1 MRERGRTR
9 RLLGLGARTGGALI
23 RTRLGGQ
30 ADWRALGEA
39 LFDGLAEL
47 KGPAMKLAQIMAQW
61 DDLLPPDL
69 AAELSRLQRQA
80 EPMPWAAIRNTLE
93 AQYGDLARHFREVE
107 ERPFASASMGQVHR
121 AVTRDGENLVLKVQY
136 PGLVEV
142 LEGDLAQVRRLMR
155 LGRWLKVP
163 QARLDALFEELA
175 ASLRG
180 ELDYRAEAAA
190 LARYRA
196 RYADWPGLVIP
207 EPLLD
212 LCGERVLA
220 MRYVPGT
227 PLRELERADDAS
239 RQRIAMTLAD
249 WLTEELFTHGELH
262 ADPHAG
268 NFAADDAG
276 RLVIYDLGAVIPVP
290 EARLKA
296 MVRLLDATLAGDPMA
311 MDAALLALG
320 GRQGQGAPLALYRES
335 AEAVSAL
342 FAPGEQDFG
351 DVRVHRRLRELSPRV
366 WAAMDRLQPPADT
379 LLLSRTLNGHYWNL
393 VRLGARL
400 DMHARTR
407 PLLAWARQRGPLGSD
422 PGGG

>member
-9 RLLGLGARTGGALI
+9 RLLGLGVRTGSAMI

-39 LFDGLAEL
+39 LFDGLSEL

-69 AAELSRLQRQA
+69 ADELSRLQRQA
-80 EPMPWAAIRNTLE
+80 EPMPWEGIRRTLID
-93 AQYGDLARHFREVE
+93 QYGDLDRHFREIE
-107 ERPFASASMGQVHR
+107 PRPFASASMGQVHR
-121 AVTRDGENLVLKVQY
+121 AVTHDGNTLVLKVQY
-136 PGLVEV
+136 PGLAEV
-142 LEGDLAQVRRLMR
+142 LESDLAQVRRIMR

-163 QARLDALFEELA
+163 QVRLDALFEELA

-180 ELDYRAEAAA
+180 ELDYHAEAEA

-196 RYADWPGLVIP
+196 RYAHLDSLVIP
-207 EPLLD
+207 EPLPSLS
-212 LCGERVLA
+212 GPRVLA
-220 MRYVPGT
+220 MRYVAGT
-227 PLRELERADDAS
+227 PLRELEDADDAT
-239 RQRIAMTLAD
+239 RQRLATTLAD
-249 WLTEELFTHGELH
+249 WLTEELFTHRELH

-268 NFAADDAG
+268 NFAADDHG
-276 RLVIYDLGAVIPVP
+276 RLVIYDLGAVVPVP
-290 EARLKA
+290 ESRLRA
-296 MVRLLDATLAGDPMA
+296 MMALLDATLAGDPMA
-311 MDAALLALG
+311 MDEALLGLG

-335 AEAVSAL
+335 AEAVAPL
-342 FAPGEQDFG
+342 FAPGIQDFS
-351 DVRVHRRLRELSPRV
+351 DVRVHRRLRDLTPKV

-400 DMHARTR
+400 DMHARTQ
-407 PLLAWARQRGPLGSD
+407 PLLAWARRR
-422 PGGG
+422 

>member
-39 LFDGLAEL
+39 LFEGLSEL
-47 KGPAMKLAQIMAQW
+47 KGPAMKLAQIMSQW

-69 AAELSRLQRQA
+69 AEELARLQRQA
-80 EPMPWAAIRNTLE
+80 EPMPWPRIRESLVAEYGNLE
-93 AQYGDLARHFREVE
+93 AVFREVE

-121 AVTRDGENLVLKVQY
+121 AVTLDGDTVVLKVQY
-136 PGLVEV
+136 PGLAEV
-142 LEGDLAQVRRLMR
+142 LENDLAQVRRLMR
-155 LGRWLKVP
+155 LGRWFKVP

-180 ELDYRAEAAA
+180 ELDYRAEAEA
-190 LARYRA
+190 LDRYRA
-196 RYADWPGLVIP
+196 RYAHLDSLIIP
-207 EPLLD
+207 EPLLA

-227 PLRELERADDAS
+227 PLRDLESGDDAL
-239 RQRIAMTLAD
+239 RQGVAVTLAD

-268 NFAADDAG
+268 NFAVDEQG

-296 MVRLLDATLAGDPMA
+296 MMELLEATLAGDPMA
-311 MDAALLALG
+311 MDEALLRLG

-335 AEAVSAL
+335 AEAVGPL

-351 DVRVHRRLRELSPRV
+351 DVRVHRRLRDLSPRV

-400 DMHARTR
+400 DMHARSR
-407 PLLAWARQRGPLGSD
+407 PLLARVK
-422 PGGG
+422 